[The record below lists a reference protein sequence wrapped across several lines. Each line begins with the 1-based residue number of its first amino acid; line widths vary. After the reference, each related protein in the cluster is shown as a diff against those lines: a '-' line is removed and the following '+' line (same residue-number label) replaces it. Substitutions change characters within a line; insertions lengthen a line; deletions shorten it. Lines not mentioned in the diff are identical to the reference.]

1 MTRFVKL
8 FAVLALMAAFLVPAL
23 AQGADKTGWPE
34 TIRIGYIPVE
44 GAANVKERFQELNEH
59 LAKEMGVEVEAF
71 SASDYAGIITAMANK
86 HIDFAYYGPK
96 SYTDASVKANAQA
109 LVMELDENGNP
120 GYLGVIITNKKS
132 GITSMEQAKGHTF
145 AFTDP
150 NSTSGY
156 LVPNM
161 LFYRDMKVDPKEY
174 FSDVRFSGSHGASI
188 LLVANNDIDVA
199 ATNNIDFA
207 RAVESGNITDNDVNI
222 LWTSDLI
229 PGAPYC
235 ARGDLP
241 ESLKEA
247 YAEAMLSFNDNKE
260 GLKKLGVSG
269 YQRTTDSTYDSIRY
283 LKRLKAELE
292 KKQQ

>member
-1 MTRFVKL
+1 MIRFAKL
-8 FAVLALMAAFLVPAL
+8 LALVALVAAFALPTL
-23 AQGADKTGWPE
+23 AQAQPADWPAK
-34 TIRIGYIPVE
+34 IRIGYIPVE
-44 GAANVKERFQELNEH
+44 GAANVKERFKDLNDH
-59 LAKEMGVEVEAF
+59 IAKVLGVEVEAF

-109 LVMELDENGNP
+109 LVMELDETGQP
-120 GYLGVIITNKKS
+120 GYLGIIITNKKS
-132 GITSMEQAKGHTF
+132 GIKNMEEAKGHTF

-150 NSTSGY
+150 NSTSGF

-161 LFYRDMKVDPKEY
+161 LFYRDMQVKPEEY
-174 FSDVRFSGSHGASI
+174 FSEVRFSGSHGASI

-207 RAVESGNITDNDVNI
+207 RAVESGNVTADDVNI

-235 ARGDLP
+235 ARADLP
-241 ESLKEA
+241 ESLKAA
-247 YAEAMLSFNDNKE
+247 YMGAMLMYNQNAE

-269 YQRTTDSTYDSIRY
+269 YQYSYDGIYDSIRY
-283 LKRLKAELE
+283 LKRLKDELQ
-292 KKQQ
+292 KKAQ

>member
-1 MTRFVKL
+1 MIRIAK
-8 FAVLALMAAFLVPAL
+8 VLVLVALAAAFVLPGIAQAGQQDWPA
-23 AQGADKTGWPE
+23 K
-34 TIRIGYIPVE
+34 IRIGYIPVE
-44 GAANVKERFQELNEH
+44 GAANVKERFKDLNDH
-59 LAKEMGVEVEAF
+59 IAKVLGVEVEAF

-109 LVMELDENGNP
+109 LVMELDESGQP

-132 GITSMEQAKGHTF
+132 GIKSMEEAKGHTF

-161 LFYRDMKVDPKEY
+161 LFYRDMEIKPEEY

-199 ATNNIDFA
+199 ATNNIDLA
-207 RAVESGNITDNDVNI
+207 RAIESGNISEDDYNI

-235 ARGDLP
+235 ARADLP
-241 ESLKEA
+241 ESLKAA
-247 YAEAMLSFNDNKE
+247 YMGAMLMYNTNKE

-269 YQRTTDSTYDSIRY
+269 YRYSEDSIYDSVRY

-292 KKQQ
+292 KKQ